1 MRKSF
6 FGGFTLIELL
16 VVIAIIVILAGI
28 LFPVFAA
35 AREKGR
41 QVVCISNEGQIGKAL
56 MMYVGDW
63 NEKFPYNRFLKIPK
77 DYSANSYNY
86 YNWRRAIWPYVKNYA
101 SRECP
106 SNKYAM
112 MNLNRQFWSG
122 ANSGD
127 ESNRIYPKDQ
137 WIPASY
143 ALNGAYFHEGKFSP
157 PRVRIL
163 AEMQRPADL
172 ILLIESRL
180 EVPDLNIL
188 NQGDSVLMTNT
199 RAIIPGFHVHMGTM
213 NMAFCDGHVKSLK
226 LASTIYPIQMYTDE
240 PADQQKVVDAYTKR
254 TSVYTFG
261 QAWNYWAE
269 YK

>member
-1 MRKSF
+1 MITRK
-6 FGGFTLIELL
+6 GFTLIELL

-41 QVVCISNEGQIGKAL
+41 QVVCISNIGQIGKAL

-63 NEKFPYNRFLKIPK
+63 NEKFPYNRFLKIPR

-86 YNWRRAIWPYVKNYA
+86 YTWRRAIWPYVKNYS

-112 MNLNRQFWSG
+112 MNLRNNFWG
-122 ANSGD
+122 GPNTGD

-137 WIPASY
+137 WIPTSY
-143 ALNGAYFHEGKFSP
+143 AYNAAYFHEGHFFP
-157 PRVRIL
+157 PRVRNL

-172 ILLIESRL
+172 IMLAENRR
-180 EVPDLNIL
+180 ECPDWSFFL
-188 NQGDSVLMTNT
+188 QDAFRTNAGALVAT
-199 RAIIPGFHVHMGTM
+199 LHVHMGGVA
-213 NMAFCDGHVKSLK
+213 NWAFCDGHVKGLK
-226 LASTIYPIQMYTDE
+226 LSQTIYPTQMHTDN
-240 PADQQKVVDAYTKR
+240 PADQQSAEQCYT
-254 TSVYTFG
+254 TDISPYTLG
-261 QAWNYWAE
+261 KAWKDYPE